1 MVLIVFKSKKNNNK
15 DPFNMRKHIPGAV
28 NLAKNQWLFS
38 SQAQG
43 VNLLLIFCKM
53 DIILI

>member
-1 MVLIVFKSKKNNNK
+1 MVLIVFKSKKKNNK

-43 VNLLLIFCKM
+43 VNL
-53 DIILI
+53 